1 MFPKYVF
8 FGRTYNHSLNN
19 VNIHQPYDG
28 SFGEY
33 INLETIGD
41 VILRDICAFAKYIMN
56 SPKRPNTFSLR
67 SSYSQLK
74 A

>member
-8 FGRTYNHSLNN
+8 LGKTYNHSLKNA
-19 VNIHQPYDG
+19 NIHQPYDG
-28 SFGEY
+28 SFGEH

-41 VILRDICAFAKYIMN
+41 VISRDTCAFARCIMD
-56 SPKRPNTFSLR
+56 SLKRPNTL
-67 SSYSQLK
+67 SSGSSNSQLK

>member
-8 FGRTYNHSLNN
+8 LGGVYNHSLKNA
-19 VNIHQPYDG
+19 NIHQPHDG
-28 SFGEY
+28 SFGEH

-41 VILRDICAFAKYIMN
+41 VILRDVCAFAKYIMD
-56 SPKRPNTFSLR
+56 SPKRPNTLSLG
-67 SSYSQLK
+67 SLYSQLK